1 MVEMSKQLG
10 FLITFFVLFII
21 GVNLLIP
28 VADQVAGTSQLRS
41 VVNESITPTNGSTNT
56 LANPDVSGTLTLT
69 NSSGETFTSG
79 TSGNFSLVALTGVI
93 TWTFSEVNMNET
105 DYNASYTFF
114 PDAFVK
120 DGTSRTILSIITL
133 FFALA
138 VLLMLISLFMIM
150 SGNSFRDLF

>member
-1 MVEMSKQLG
+1 MVEMSKQMG

-28 VADQVAGTSQLRS
+28 IADQVAGTSQLRS
-41 VVNESITPTNGSTNT
+41 VVNESVTPTNGSTNT
-56 LANPDVSGTLTLT
+56 LANIDLQSGSLGFV
-69 NSSGETFTSG
+69 NSSGTTLG
-79 TSGNFSLVALTGVI
+79 TANFSVDLATAVV
-93 TWTFSEVNMNET
+93 TWTFSETNQNET

-114 PDAFVK
+114 PDEYVK
-120 DGTSRTILSIITL
+120 DGTSRTILSLVTL

-138 VLLMLISLFMIM
+138 VLLLLLGLFMIM